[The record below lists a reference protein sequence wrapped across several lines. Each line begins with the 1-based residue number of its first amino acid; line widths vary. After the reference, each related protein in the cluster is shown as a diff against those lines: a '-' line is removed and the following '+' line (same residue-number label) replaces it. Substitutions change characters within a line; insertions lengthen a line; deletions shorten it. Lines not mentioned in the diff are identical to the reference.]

1 MMFSHSTASGYE
13 YKQGTFVSKL
23 SPAAG
28 GHEEWP
34 DDGMGDTD
42 RHGAC
47 HHMLIMIMVM
57 TEL

>member
-13 YKQGTFVSKL
+13 YSREHL

-28 GHEEWP
+28 GLEEWS
-34 DDGMGDTD
+34 DDGMCETD
-42 RHGAC
+42 RLGAC

>member
-34 DDGMGDTD
+34 DDGMGDRQTW
-42 RHGAC
+42 AC
-47 HHMLIMIMVM
+47 HHMLIMLMVM